1 MIKVRGFA
9 EAVITCYNREDA
21 EKVVYAMGM
30 IRYWQDINAYSSVKN
45 SMTVSIETKS
55 LKHF

>member
-1 MIKVRGFA
+1 VRGFA

-30 IRYWQDINAYSSVKN
+30 IRYWQDINEYSSVKN